1 MSEKKNEVK
10 EIMRKKLDAYFVD
23 RYGYVCVF
31 TKLNLSSEVCKVSFF
46 AWHLLSCNKYVHYA
60 KDTSAYSFFFSFIFV
75 SFGVYSQHSV
85 DRKAKAFYTHSMTEQ
100 NCCAK

>member
-1 MSEKKNEVK
+1 MRALWIGMVMS
-10 EIMRKKLDAYFVD
+10 AYSQSLIFLLKFAKSL
-23 RYGYVCVF
+23 F
-31 TKLNLSSEVCKVSFF
+31 T
-46 AWHLLSCNKYVHYA
+46 WHLLSCNKYVHYA